1 MVNLTKENNLAE
13 LIRENKVLY
22 LNKELINM
30 ALKSNGALNLYIR
43 VHILKH
49 FFIYLMETQS
59 ISEEYIHSLQ
69 SFYNSL
75 TVIDNVMISFY
86 ENINK
91 CRITKDVYD
100 HYLRRFFIDDDN
112 ESEFKKD
119 IEEIKQKLNNI
130 VILKD
135 EESLQNLLGHPQ
147 KYKRNEA
154 VIILNVIY
162 DQTPFQ
168 LNSHFKSGQ
177 IKISYVSEELKLVLR
192 IRKNDFKENSTIL
205 IMSAPSQKSVEDG
218 YGVNFFVPKKI
229 NPIDKETYQIIFNF
243 GKVMHCGYYDWYL
256 LKIKGGI
263 YYNIEVFCDQI
274 KKFSE
279 GKGRFVV
286 LNREIRDLAIHEVCC
301 DYLLNDQNETNEE
314 DIKKNGRRDG
324 ARSRK
329 ESNVSLGRISGIYWG
344 IEEYNNRGTFQTL
357 TAQLDLF
364 QERNI
369 NCLYIMGAL
378 ERDNEMTYESDD
390 NRITSV
396 ENPGAAPLGVISRDT
411 ISNFLGG
418 PLEFTNLVSK
428 AKNKG
433 IKIIIDALI
442 KIAAA
447 NIGSQYKNLLLKY
460 KDNNKI
466 IQSYYFTN
474 IDCLAYE
481 NSTMLNYRKTEAW
494 NLFIAEIEKLINKYK
509 ISGINLVDCQTYPE
523 IYEMDLKELTRI
535 NSNGTRVY
543 SDLDYIHGEIVKPNK
558 LSGFWNTDVFNKYS
572 NPFLIKLT
580 KNIWKKYPYFIF
592 IGDCWTVNSDG
603 LFSNDKSCAS
613 SDEHTFASRER
624 LLIRCGV
631 IPKLYSYPTTMS
643 NLLIGSR
650 PSKPVFP
657 FTLQTPENPSNSS
670 LSTQIKTWY
679 KKIHRILPENSLV
692 IHCSSSSF
700 FPYPFVLYEKGVFS
714 AADLLFFLPGVPLTF
729 LDDRDKGAENAHRM
743 FENKIIDEC
752 PEKRYG
758 DLIASKMMGRVLES
772 LKSRYK
778 ELRSIRKEHEAIKY
792 G

>member
-1 MVNLTKENNLAE
+1 MSNKPHSNSPLNINDGASLNSSSFDGLKASKGSSIFSKKIPNKKIYKMSYSEEGNGKNPSSKSEDFVFNVSLPLAEFFYEDARKSNDESLIYFLREEGIPFTPKDSYELSVYIYVHWQFSYYIEILKNYGEENFLDKLKTLLRQRYNLFTDKYFNYYNCQRIAKKAIKDLSTFKTNFVFMVNLTKENNLAE

-43 VHILKH
+43 VQILKH

-135 EESLQNLLGHPQ
+135 EESLQNLEDLSIKLLGHPQ

-460 KDNNKI
+460 KYNNKI
-466 IQSYYFTN
+466 IQPYYFTN

-481 NSTMLNYRKTEAW
+481 NSTMLN
-494 NLFIAEIEKLINKYK
+494 
-509 ISGINLVDCQTYPE
+509 S
-523 IYEMDLKELTRI
+523 
-535 NSNGTRVY
+535 
-543 SDLDYIHGEIVKPNK
+543 
-558 LSGFWNTDVFNKYS
+558 
-572 NPFLIKLT
+572 
-580 KNIWKKYPYFIF
+580 
-592 IGDCWTVNSDG
+592 
-603 LFSNDKSCAS
+603 
-613 SDEHTFASRER
+613 
-624 LLIRCGV
+624 
-631 IPKLYSYPTTMS
+631 
-643 NLLIGSR
+643 
-650 PSKPVFP
+650 
-657 FTLQTPENPSNSS
+657 
-670 LSTQIKTWY
+670 
-679 KKIHRILPENSLV
+679 
-692 IHCSSSSF
+692 
-700 FPYPFVLYEKGVFS
+700 
-714 AADLLFFLPGVPLTF
+714 
-729 LDDRDKGAENAHRM
+729 
-743 FENKIIDEC
+743 
-752 PEKRYG
+752 
-758 DLIASKMMGRVLES
+758 
-772 LKSRYK
+772 
-778 ELRSIRKEHEAIKY
+778 
-792 G
+792 